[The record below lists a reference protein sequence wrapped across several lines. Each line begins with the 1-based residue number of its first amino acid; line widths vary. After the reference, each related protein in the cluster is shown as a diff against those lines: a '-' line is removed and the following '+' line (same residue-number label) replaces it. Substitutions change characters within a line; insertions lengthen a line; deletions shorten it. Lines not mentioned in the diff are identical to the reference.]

1 VRTLALTIPIFV
13 AALGAV
19 SAPSQPAPL
28 TIRSA
33 EPVVVYGQVV
43 HISGVLRGQAEGTQL
58 TLYLRRHGES
68 TFSPV
73 SVVVT
78 DERGAWN
85 FAFEP
90 TMRSSIEA
98 RSGELTSPTL
108 TVRVRPRLTLKRR
121 GESLFA
127 RAVAARSF
135 RGRHVWFQRRSRG
148 GVWRSLARVVL
159 DDPPRRFRAGL
170 PRGVSRVRVSLPRAQ
185 AGPGYEPAVSRS
197 LLLRR

>member
-1 VRTLALTIPIFV
+1 MRTLALTISLFV

-19 SAPSQPAPL
+19 SAPGQPTPL
-28 TIRSA
+28 TIRSD
-33 EPVVVYGQVV
+33 EPVVVYGEVV
-43 HISGVLRGQAEGTQL
+43 HISGVLRGRPEGTQV

-78 DERGAWN
+78 DERGAWS

-90 TMRSSIEA
+90 TMRSTIQA
-98 RSGELTSPTL
+98 RSAELTSSTL
-108 TVRVRPRLTLKRR
+108 TVGVRPRLTLKRR
-121 GESLFA
+121 GEGLFA

-135 RGRHVWFQRRSRG
+135 RGRHVWFQRRSSR
-148 GVWRSLARVVL
+148 GVWRSVARVVL
-159 DDPPRRFRAGL
+159 DDPPRRFQARL
-170 PRGVSRVRVSLPRAQ
+170 PPGVSRVRVSLPRGQ
-185 AGPGYEPAVSRS
+185 AGPGYEPAVSPS

>member
-1 VRTLALTIPIFV
+1 VRTLGLTIPLFA

-19 SAPSQPAPL
+19 SAPSQPTPL

-33 EPVVVYGQVV
+33 EPVVVYGEVV
-43 HISGVLRGQAEGTQL
+43 HVSGVLGGQPEGTQV

-68 TFSPV
+68 TFRPV
-73 SVVVT
+73 SVVVI
-78 DERGAWN
+78 DERGAWS

-98 RSGELTSPTL
+98 RSGEFTSRTL

-121 GESLFA
+121 GENLFA
-127 RAVAARSF
+127 RAVGARSF
-135 RGRHVWFQRRSRG
+135 RGRHVWFQRRSTR
-148 GVWRSLARVVL
+148 GVWSSVRRVVL
-159 DDPPRRFRAGL
+159 DEPPRRFRAGL

>member
-1 VRTLALTIPIFV
+1 VRTLALTIPLSV

-19 SAPSQPAPL
+19 SAPSQPTPL

-33 EPVVVYGQVV
+33 EPVVVYGKVV
-43 HISGVLRGQAEGTQL
+43 HISGVLRGRPEGTQV

-78 DERGAWN
+78 DERGTWS

-98 RSGELTSPTL
+98 RSGELTSSTL
-108 TVRVRPRLTLKRR
+108 TVRVRPLLTLKRR

-135 RGRHVWFQRRSRG
+135 RGRHVWFQRRSS
-148 GVWRSLARVVL
+148 GVWRSVARVVL
-159 DDPPRRFRAGL
+159 DDPPRRFQAGV
-170 PRGVSRVRVSLPRAQ
+170 PRGVSRVRVSLPRGQ

>member
-1 VRTLALTIPIFV
+1 MPLFA
-13 AALGAV
+13 AALGGV
-19 SAPSQPAPL
+19 SAASQPTPL

-33 EPVVVYGQVV
+33 EPVVVYGKAV
-43 HISGVLRGQAEGTQL
+43 HISGVLRGQPEDTQV

-68 TFSPV
+68 TFRPV

-78 DERGAWN
+78 DERGAWS

-121 GESLFA
+121 GESLLA

-135 RGRHVWFQRRSRG
+135 RGRHVWFQRRSSR
-148 GVWRSLARVVL
+148 GVWRSVTKVVL

-170 PRGVSRVRVSLPRAQ
+170 PRGVSRVRVSLPRTQ

>member
-1 VRTLALTIPIFV
+1 MRTLALTIPLFV

-19 SAPSQPAPL
+19 SAPSQPTPL

-33 EPVVVYGQVV
+33 EPVVVYGKVV
-43 HISGVLRGQAEGTQL
+43 HISGVLRGRPEGTQV

-78 DERGAWN
+78 DERGAWS

-98 RSGELTSPTL
+98 RPGVPILGSVLAGLGLTSD
-108 TVRVRPRLTLKRR
+108 RVAPLVL
-121 GESLFA
+121 A
-127 RAVAARSF
+127 PVMMVALEGSTS
-135 RGRHVWFQRRSRG
+135 G
-148 GVWRSLARVVL
+148 
-159 DDPPRRFRAGL
+159 
-170 PRGVSRVRVSLPRAQ
+170 
-185 AGPGYEPAVSRS
+185 
-197 LLLRR
+197 

>member
-1 VRTLALTIPIFV
+1 VRTLALTISLFV

-19 SAPSQPAPL
+19 SAPGQPAPL

-33 EPVVVYGQVV
+33 EAVVIYGKVV
-43 HISGVLRGQAEGTQL
+43 HISGVLRGRPEGTQV
-58 TLYLRRHGES
+58 TLYLRRHGEN

-78 DERGAWN
+78 DERGAWS

-90 TMRSSIEA
+90 TMRSSIQA
-98 RSGELTSPTL
+98 RSAELTSSTL

-121 GESLFA
+121 GGGLFA

-135 RGRHVWFQRRSRG
+135 RGRHVWFQRRSSR
-148 GVWRSLARVVL
+148 GVWRSVARVVL
-159 DDPPRRFRAGL
+159 DDPPRRFQARL
-170 PRGVSRVRVSLPRAQ
+170 PPGVSRVRVSLPSGQ

>member
-1 VRTLALTIPIFV
+1 VRTLALTIPLFV

-19 SAPSQPAPL
+19 SAPGQPAPL

-33 EPVVVYGQVV
+33 EPVVVYGKVV
-43 HISGVLRGQAEGTQL
+43 HISGALRGRPEGTQV
-58 TLYLRRHGES
+58 TVYLRRHGES

-78 DERGAWN
+78 DERGVWS

-90 TMRSSIEA
+90 TMGSSIEA
-98 RSGELTSPTL
+98 RSGELTSSTL
-108 TVRVRPRLTLKRR
+108 IVRVRPQLTLKRR
-121 GESLFA
+121 GKGLFA

-135 RGRHVWFQRRSRG
+135 RGRHVWFQRRSSR
-148 GVWRSLARVVL
+148 GVWRSVARVVL
-159 DDPPRRFRAGL
+159 DDPPRRFQARL
-170 PRGVSRVRVSLPRAQ
+170 PRGVSRVRVSLPRSQ

>member
-1 VRTLALTIPIFV
+1 VRTLALTIALVV
-13 AALGAV
+13 AALGAG
-19 SAPSQPAPL
+19 SAPGQPAPL

-33 EPVVVYGQVV
+33 EPVVVYGKVV
-43 HISGVLRGQAEGTQL
+43 HISGVLRGRPAGTQV

-68 TFSPV
+68 AFRPV

-78 DERGAWN
+78 DERGAWS

-90 TMRSSIEA
+90 TMRSMIEA
-98 RSGELTSPTL
+98 RSGELTSPAL

-127 RAVAARSF
+127 HAVAARSF
-135 RGRHVWFQRRSRG
+135 RGRHVWFQRRSRR
-148 GVWRSLARVVL
+148 GVWRSVTRVVL

-170 PRGVSRVRVSLPRAQ
+170 PRGVSRVRVSLPRGQ

>member
-1 VRTLALTIPIFV
+1 VRTLALAIPLFA

-19 SAPSQPAPL
+19 SAPSQPTPL

-33 EPVVVYGQVV
+33 EPVVVYGEVV
-43 HISGVLRGQAEGTQL
+43 HISGGLRGQPPGTQV
-58 TLYLRRHGES
+58 TLYLRRHGER
-68 TFSPV
+68 TFRPV

-78 DERGAWN
+78 DERGAWS

-90 TMRSSIEA
+90 TMGSSIEA

-135 RGRHVWFQRRSRG
+135 RGRHVWFQRRSSG
-148 GVWRSLARVVL
+148 GVWRSVTRVVL
-159 DDPPRRFRAGL
+159 DDPPRRFRARL

-185 AGPGYEPAVSRS
+185 AGLGYEPTVSRS

>member
-1 VRTLALTIPIFV
+1 MIPLFA
-13 AALGAV
+13 AALGVV
-19 SAPSQPAPL
+19 SAPSQPTPL

-33 EPVVVYGQVV
+33 EPVVVYGKVA
-43 HISGVLRGQAEGTQL
+43 HISGVLRDQPEATQV
-58 TLYLRRHGES
+58 TLYLRRHGET
-68 TFSPV
+68 TFRPV

-78 DERGAWN
+78 DERGAWS

-121 GESLFA
+121 GESLLA
-127 RAVAARSF
+127 RAVAARAF
-135 RGRHVWFQRRSRG
+135 RGRHVWFQRGSSR
-148 GVWRSLARVVL
+148 GVWRSLTRVVL
-159 DDPPRRFRAGL
+159 DDPPRRFRARL

>member
-1 VRTLALTIPIFV
+1 MRTLALTIPVFV
-13 AALGAV
+13 AVLGAV
-19 SAPSQPAPL
+19 PAPSQPTPL

-33 EPVVVYGQVV
+33 EPVVVYGEVV
-43 HISGVLRGQAEGTQL
+43 HISGVLRGRPEGTQV

-78 DERGAWN
+78 DERGAWS

-98 RSGELTSPTL
+98 RSGELASSTL

-121 GESLFA
+121 GGSLFA

-135 RGRHVWFQRRSRG
+135 RGRHVWFQRRSSR
-148 GVWRSLARVVL
+148 GVWRSVTRVVL
-159 DDPPRRFRAGL
+159 DDPPRRFQAGL
-170 PRGVSRVRVSLPRAQ
+170 PRGVSRVRVSLPRRQ